1 MSEAPS
7 QFILI
12 SVENQ
17 DSIERNEQCIPPSP
31 KPSPQSTSRTRGA
44 SPPNNGGS
52 PKSPAT
58 TIVQAVDASR
68 DTSRIRARVTSSHF
82 VGRTG
87 ELAELELALREAAGE
102 SPVVVLLSGDSG
114 VGKTRL
120 IREFERRATA
130 GDALVLRGEAVEEAD
145 GELPYAPVIG
155 ALRPLVRA
163 RHPALDALGRGSRAQ
178 LAALLPGLDEE
189 SGASDVNDP
198 SAQVRLFEALLELLD
213 VLSEERPVVLVLE
226 DLHWGDRSTRTFVD
240 FLARSL
246 RGERVVLLLS
256 YRTDELHRRHP
267 FRTLL
272 SELDRLERARRI
284 ALEPFD
290 REELA
295 EVLADILGEAP
306 SEKLVQRLFER
317 SEGNPL
323 YSEELLAA
331 GLDGRGAAPQSL
343 RDAFM
348 LRIERLSPD
357 AQSAARVIAAGRAL
371 DEPMIAEVSGIEP
384 DALHVA
390 LREAVSEQVLVA
402 CEPTRLSF
410 RHALLREALYDDLL
424 PGERSELHLALA
436 RAFEDR
442 ADYENDQGVELAS
455 AIARHYATAGDQP
468 AALRATVQAALAA
481 REVHAYGDAAD
492 LAERALDLWPR
503 VPDADQMIPL
513 DHVELLG
520 IAAAAHSI
528 AGDRGR
534 ADVLLQRAL
543 KELDP
548 DSDPRRYADLLARLS
563 RSQWALNRG
572 SEAVETAE
580 QALSMLPADD
590 ISRERATILVWTSRV
605 RYLRGRY
612 REALKEG
619 REALD
624 TAIAAGDR
632 HSESEVLN
640 TLGMAGIV
648 TGSIDGGIESLRRA
662 IDIARE
668 DDDVDGMGTAY
679 SNLAD
684 TLSLAGRTSQA
695 LETAKEGMAA
705 VAGRLRAHD
714 WMSLT
719 VSDLA
724 FEAGDWASA
733 REHLVPSGLPLV
745 GRQLIFRHLREAEL
759 ALGVGDEET
768 AAECLEELE
777 PLVANS
783 SEPQWIGAYG
793 ALLAEL
799 RRRRRDLA
807 GARAAVT
814 YALDRMELCTDDVM
828 RIARVT
834 AAGMR
839 VEADIAERA
848 RDLREKADERD
859 AVSRARIHM
868 QRLRAAASEGGP
880 VERAWQAVGAAELAR
895 ARGRNDPK
903 LWITAAREWET
914 MGRPYVR
921 VYSLWRAT
929 EAYVEAGDR
938 AAGCSCVETALEEAR
953 KLGARWLEDELVALA
968 QRARLELTDDAG
980 SGSASDSGPG
990 SGAGGGSNGAED
1002 PFGLTARE
1010 RQVLALVA
1018 EGATNRQ
1025 IGAALFM
1032 AEKTASVHVSRIL
1045 SKLGVRSRTQAAA
1058 VAHRLH
1064 LD

>member
-1 MSEAPS
+1 M
-7 QFILI
+7 
-12 SVENQ
+12 
-17 DSIERNEQCIPPSP
+17 
-31 KPSPQSTSRTRGA
+31 
-44 SPPNNGGS
+44 
-52 PKSPAT
+52 
-58 TIVQAVDASR
+58 
-68 DTSRIRARVTSSHF
+68 RARVTSSHF

-102 SPVVVLLSGDSG
+102 SPVVVL
-114 VGKTRL
+114 TRL

-145 GELPYAPVIG
+145 GELPYAPIIG

-178 LAALLPGLDEE
+178 LAALLPGLDDGTG
-189 SGASDVNDP
+189 SSDVNDP
-198 SAQVRLFEALLELLD
+198 SAQLRLFEALLELLD
-213 VLSEERPVVLVLE
+213 VLSDERPVVLVLE
-226 DLHWGDRSTRTFVD
+226 DLHWADRSTRTFVD

-267 FRTLL
+267 LRTLL
-272 SELDRLERARRI
+272 SELDRLERARRVQ
-284 ALEPFD
+284 LEPFERD
-290 REELA
+290 ELA

-306 SEKLVQRLFER
+306 SAKLVQRLFER

-323 YSEELLAA
+323 YTEELLAA

-357 AQSAARVIAAGRAL
+357 AQAAARVISAGRAL
-371 DEPMIAEVSGIEP
+371 DEPTIAEVSGIEP

-513 DHVELLG
+513 DHIELLG
-520 IAAAAHSI
+520 IAAAAHGIS
-528 AGDRGR
+528 GDPARSE
-534 ADVLLQRAL
+534 VLLSRAL

-548 DSDPRRYADLLARLS
+548 DTDPRRYSDLLARLS

-572 SEAVETAE
+572 AEAIETAE
-580 QALSMLPADD
+580 RALSMLPAGEV
-590 ISRERATILVWTSRV
+590 SRERASLLAQVARV

-624 TAIAAGDR
+624 TAVAAGDR
-632 HSESEVLN
+632 RSQSEVLN

-648 TGSIDGGIESLRRA
+648 TGSVDGGTESLRRA
-662 IDIARE
+662 IEIAR
-668 DDDVDGMGTAY
+668 DDDDIDGMGTAY

-684 TLSLAGRTSQA
+684 TLSLAGRTAQA
-695 LETAKEGMAA
+695 LGVAKEGMAA
-705 VAGRLRAHD
+705 VQGRLRAHD

-724 FEAGDWASA
+724 FEAGDWVTA
-733 REHLVPSGLPLV
+733 REHLVPSGAPLA
-745 GRQLIFRHLREAEL
+745 GRQLIFRHLRAAEL

-768 AAECLEELE
+768 AAECLEDVE
-777 PLVANS
+777 PLVARS
-783 SEPQWIGAYG
+783 SEPQWIGSYG

-799 RRRRRDLA
+799 RRRQRDLA
-807 GARAAVT
+807 GARDAVT

-859 AVSRARIHM
+859 AVARARIHM

-895 ARGRNDPK
+895 ARGRSDPK
-903 LWITAAREWET
+903 LWTTAGREWEA

-938 AAGCSCVETALEEAR
+938 AAACSCAETAVEEAR
-953 KLGARWLEDELVALA
+953 RLGAGWLESELVTLA
-968 QRARLELTDDAG
+968 QRARLELGEDAG
-980 SGSASDSGPG
+980 SGSGSGSG
-990 SGAGGGSNGAED
+990 SESGAGAGAGTNGAED

-1045 SKLGVRSRTQAAA
+1045 SKLGVKSRTQAAA
-1058 VAHRLH
+1058 VAHRHH
-1064 LD
+1064 LG

>member
-1 MSEAPS
+1 M
-7 QFILI
+7 
-12 SVENQ
+12 
-17 DSIERNEQCIPPSP
+17 
-31 KPSPQSTSRTRGA
+31 
-44 SPPNNGGS
+44 
-52 PKSPAT
+52 
-58 TIVQAVDASR
+58 
-68 DTSRIRARVTSSHF
+68 RARVTSSHF

-87 ELAELELALREAAGE
+87 ELAELDRALREAAGE
-102 SPVVVLLSGDSG
+102 SPVVVLLGGESG

-120 IREFERRATA
+120 VREFERRSSED
-130 GDALVLRGEAVEEAD
+130 DALVLRGEAVEEAD
-145 GELPYAPVIG
+145 GELPYAPLIG

-189 SGASDVNDP
+189 VAVKDGNDP
-198 SAQVRLFEALLELLD
+198 SAQLRLFEGLLELLD
-213 VLSEERPVVLVLE
+213 LLSEERPVVLVLE
-226 DLHWGDRSTRTFVD
+226 DLHWADRSTRTFVD

-246 RGERVVLLLS
+246 RRERVVLVLS

-267 FRTLL
+267 LRALL

-284 ALEPFD
+284 ELEPFD
-290 REELA
+290 RDELA
-295 EVLADILGEAP
+295 EVLADILGEP
-306 SEKLVQRLFER
+306 PGERLIERLFER

-323 YSEELLAA
+323 YTEELLAA

-357 AQSAARVIAAGRAL
+357 AQAAARVIAAGRAL

-390 LREAVSEQVLVA
+390 LREAVAEQVLVA

-410 RHALLREALYDDLL
+410 RHALLREAMYDDLL

-442 ADYENDQGVELAS
+442 ADYENDRGVELAS

-520 IAAAAHSI
+520 IAAAAHAV
-528 AGDRGR
+528 AGDRAR
-534 ADVLLQRAL
+534 AEVLLTRAL

-548 DSDPRRYADLLARLS
+548 DTAPRRYSYLLARLS
-563 RSQWALNRG
+563 RSQWSMNRG
-572 SEAVETAE
+572 PEAMETAE
-580 QALSMLPADD
+580 RALSMLPPDE
-590 ISRERATILVWTSRV
+590 ISAERASLLAWSARTRH
-605 RYLRGRY
+605 LRGRY

-619 REALD
+619 EAALV
-624 TAIAAGDR
+624 TAVAAGDR
-632 HSESEVLN
+632 RSESEVLN
-640 TLGMAGIV
+640 TLGMSQIVLGDIDEGIARL
-648 TGSIDGGIESLRRA
+648 GRA
-662 IDIARE
+662 IEIARE
-668 DDDVDGMGTAY
+668 DDDVDAVGTAY

-684 TLSLAGRTSQA
+684 SLNLAGRTLQA
-695 LETAKEGMAA
+695 LDTAKAGLAA
-705 VAGRLRAHD
+705 VAGRVARPHD

-724 FEAGDWASA
+724 FEAGDWETA
-733 REHLVPSGLPLV
+733 RKYLVPETAQLA
-745 GRQLIFRHLREAEL
+745 GRQLIFRHLRGAEF

-768 AAECLEELE
+768 ADVCLEQLE
-777 PLVANS
+777 PLVARS
-783 SEPQWIGAYG
+783 SEPQFIGAFG
-793 ALLAEL
+793 TLLAES
-799 RRRRRDLA
+799 RRRQRDLT
-807 GARAAVT
+807 GARAAVAQ
-814 YALDRMELCTDDVM
+814 ALDRMELCTDDVA

-839 VEADIAERA
+839 VEADIAQRA
-848 RDLREKADERD
+848 RDLRERADERD
-859 AVSRARIHM
+859 AVARARIHM

-895 ARGRNDPK
+895 ARGRSDPK
-903 LWITAAREWET
+903 LWTAAAREWEAIT
-914 MGRPYVR
+914 RPFQR
-921 VYSLWRAT
+921 AISLWRAT
-929 EAYVEAGDR
+929 EAYIEAGDR
-938 AAGCSCVETALEEAR
+938 NAAGGTAQEALEISR
-953 KLGARWLEDELVALA
+953 RLGARWLADELSALA
-968 QRARLELTDDAG
+968 QRARLELGEETSERAGRAGADSDGDAG
-980 SGSASDSGPG
+980 
-990 SGAGGGSNGAED
+990 ED
-1002 PFGLTARE
+1002 PFGLTERE

-1045 SKLGVRSRTQAAA
+1045 AKLGVRSRTQAAA
-1058 VAHRLH
+1058 VAHRHH
-1064 LD
+1064 LG

>member
-1 MSEAPS
+1 M
-7 QFILI
+7 
-12 SVENQ
+12 
-17 DSIERNEQCIPPSP
+17 
-31 KPSPQSTSRTRGA
+31 
-44 SPPNNGGS
+44 
-52 PKSPAT
+52 
-58 TIVQAVDASR
+58 
-68 DTSRIRARVTSSHF
+68 RARVTSSHF

-87 ELAELELALREAAGE
+87 ELAELDLALREAAGQ
-102 SPVVVLLSGDSG
+102 SPVVVLLGGESG

-120 IREFERRATA
+120 VREFEWRSSES
-130 GDALVLRGEAVEEAD
+130 DALVLRGEAVEEAD
-145 GELPYAPVIG
+145 GELPYAPLIG

-189 SGASDVNDP
+189 VAASDGNDP
-198 SAQVRLFEALLELLD
+198 SAQVRLFEGLLELLD

-226 DLHWGDRSTRTFVD
+226 DLHWADRSTRTFVD

-246 RGERVVLLLS
+246 RRERVMLVLS
-256 YRTDELHRRHP
+256 YRTDEIHRRHP
-267 FRTLL
+267 LRTLL

-284 ALEPFD
+284 ELEPFD
-290 REELA
+290 RDELA
-295 EVLADILGEAP
+295 EVLADILGEP
-306 SEKLVQRLFER
+306 PGDRLIERLFER

-323 YSEELLAA
+323 YTEELLAA

-357 AQSAARVIAAGRAL
+357 AQAAARVIAAGRAL

-384 DALHVA
+384 DSLHLA
-390 LREAVSEQVLVA
+390 LREAVAEQVLVA

-410 RHALLREALYDDLL
+410 RHALLREAMYDDLL

-520 IAAAAHSI
+520 IAAAAHGV

-534 ADVLLQRAL
+534 AEVLLTRAL

-548 DSDPRRYADLLARLS
+548 DVDPRRYSELLARLS

-572 SEAVETAE
+572 AEAIETAE
-580 QALSMLPADD
+580 RALSMLPPGE
-590 ISRERATILVWTSRV
+590 ITRERASILAWAARQ
-605 RYLRGRY
+605 RYLRGRH
-612 REALKEG
+612 REALREG

-624 TAIAAGDR
+624 TAVAAGDR
-632 HSESEVLN
+632 RSESEVLN

-648 TGSIDGGIESLRRA
+648 TGSIDEGIESLRRA
-662 IDIARE
+662 IEIARE
-668 DDDVDGMGTAY
+668 DDDVDGVSTAY
-679 SNLAD
+679 GNLAG
-684 TLSLAGRTSQA
+684 TLSLAGRTTEA
-695 LETAKEGMAA
+695 LETAKEGLAA
-705 VAGRLRAHD
+705 VSGRVARPHD

-719 VSDLA
+719 VSDIS
-724 FEAGDWASA
+724 FEAGDWEAA
-733 REHLVPSGLPLV
+733 RTYLVPAAAQLA

-768 AAECLEELE
+768 AARCLDEAE
-777 PLVANS
+777 PLVVRS
-783 SEPQWIGAYG
+783 SEPQWIGAFG
-793 ALLAEL
+793 TLLAEL
-799 RRRRRDLA
+799 RRRQRDLT
-807 GARAAVT
+807 GARAAVA

-839 VEADIAERA
+839 VEADIAQRA
-848 RDLREKADERD
+848 RDLRERADERD
-859 AVSRARIHM
+859 AVARSRIHM

-895 ARGRNDPK
+895 ARGRSDPK
-903 LWITAAREWET
+903 LWMAAAREWEAIT
-914 MGRPYVR
+914 RPFQR
-921 VYSLWRAT
+921 AIALWRAT

-938 AAGCSCVETALEEAR
+938 SAGCQAAEAALAEVR
-953 KLGARWLEDELVALA
+953 RLGARWLEDELVALA
-968 QRARLELTDDAG
+968 QRARLDLGEEAAEASRPESNGDAG
-980 SGSASDSGPG
+980 
-990 SGAGGGSNGAED
+990 ED
-1002 PFGLTARE
+1002 PFGLTDRE

-1045 SKLGVRSRTQAAA
+1045 AKLGVRSRTQAAA
-1058 VAHRLH
+1058 VAHRHH
-1064 LD
+1064 LG